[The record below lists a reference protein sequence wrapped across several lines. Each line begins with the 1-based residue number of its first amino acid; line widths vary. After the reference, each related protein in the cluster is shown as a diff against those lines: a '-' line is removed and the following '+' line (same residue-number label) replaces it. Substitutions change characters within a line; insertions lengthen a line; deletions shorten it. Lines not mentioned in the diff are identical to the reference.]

1 MSIISEFRK
10 LSSED
15 KLKLLLYYQD
25 TYEND
30 GEDQIDDATFDTLV
44 SIYEQETGLK
54 YKEVGSEPRGVKV
67 DLPYYMGSLDKI
79 KGKNAEEDLARWTK
93 TYNGPWVIQDKID
106 GISGLYVVRY
116 INGQRIVKL
125 YTRGN
130 GVVGTDISHL
140 LEYMKIPVPDF
151 DIAIRGEIVLLHKDF
166 EEFSS
171 VMKNARNTASGV
183 VNSKEPNIQIA
194 KKLKFITYNIIDW
207 GYDKIDQENQFK
219 YLKAFKFDIPWYM
232 VAQRLSVADLE
243 DALKIRR
250 EETAYDIDGIVVT
263 NNQVYDLEKDR
274 NPRYAVAF
282 KVDRFVETIVTD
294 VIWEASKDGVL
305 KPVVIYEPVEMSGAT
320 MSKASGKN
328 AKFIVSRGIGPGAR
342 ILITRAGDVIPDIV
356 ECLQPIDIDDL
367 KLPSEEFVWN
377 ENQVEFI
384 LVNKDDNIK
393 VQKEKINYFLHQLD
407 VKNVGP
413 GRVTLLFNSGYT
425 TIYKILTVTAE
436 EISIIPGLGDKSA
449 QQIHDSIHI
458 AISKASLPNVMAGS
472 GIFGAGFGTR
482 RFAMIMEIYP
492 DILSLSELSYDEIVK
507 AVRDIDGF
515 DILAEN
521 FAECLPKFVVWLS
534 EHPMIRLESV
544 EVDEVEKDLVGM
556 KVVFTGFRSSELEEA
571 IKKRGGSVVTSVT
584 KNTTLLVAKN
594 LSDLKSKGKK
604 AEELNIPIMLLE
616 EFRRKFSL

>member
-1 MSIISEFRK
+1 MSIISEFKK

-30 GEDQIDDATFDTLV
+30 GEDQIDDSTFDTLV
-44 SIYEQETGLK
+44 SVYEQETGLK
-54 YKEVGSEPRGVKV
+54 YKEVGAEPRGVKV
-67 DLPYYMGSLDKI
+67 NLPYYMGSLDKI
-79 KGKNAEEDLARWTK
+79 KGKNAEEDLSRWTK
-93 TYNGPWVIQDKID
+93 TYDGPWVLQDKID

-130 GVVGTDISHL
+130 GTVGTDISHL
-140 LEYMKIPVPDF
+140 LEYIRIPVPDF
-151 DIAIRGEIVLLHKDF
+151 DIAVRGEIVLLHKDF

-194 KKLKFITYNIIDW
+194 KKLKFLTYNIIEW
-207 GYDKIDQENQFK
+207 GYDKINQETQYK
-219 YLKAFKFDIPWYM
+219 YLKAFKFDVPWYM
-232 VAQRLSVADLE
+232 VAQRLSVVDLE

-250 EETAYDIDGIVVT
+250 DETPYDIDGIVVT

-274 NPRYAVAF
+274 NPRHSVAF

-305 KPVVIYEPVEMSGAT
+305 KPVVIYDPVEMSGAT

-328 AKFIVSRGIGPGAR
+328 AKFIVSKGIGPGAR

-356 ECLQPIDIDDL
+356 ECIEPVDIDDL
-367 KLPSEEFVWN
+367 KLPFEEFIWN

-413 GRVTLLFNSGYT
+413 GRVTLLFNSGYN
-425 TIYKILTVTAE
+425 TIYKILTVTTE
-436 EISIIPGLGDKSA
+436 EIARIPGLGDKSA

-458 AISKASLPNVMAGS
+458 AISKAPLANVMAGS
-472 GIFGAGFGTR
+472 GIFGAGFGSR
-482 RFAMIMEIYP
+482 RFGMIMEIYP
-492 DILSLSELSYDEIVK
+492 DILSLAELSYDEIVK

-521 FAECLPKFVVWLS
+521 FAECLPKFVIWLA

-544 EVDEVEKDLVGM
+544 EVESGEKDLVGM
-556 KVVFTGFRSSELEEA
+556 KVVFTGFRSSELEDA
-571 IKKRGGSVVTSVT
+571 IKKRGGNVVTSVT
-584 KNTTLLVAKN
+584 KNTTVLVAKN

-604 AEELNIPIMLLE
+604 AEELKIPIMLLA
-616 EFRRKFSL
+616 EFRLKFKV